1 VVGDARFLRVRWIM
15 DGRMERPGAA
25 ASADAACRPG
35 HDAVQLAG
43 RTGTGTGTT
52 RQDACMDVAAA
63 SGDGGVGT
71 DRDRMEGAA

>member
-1 VVGDARFLRVRWIM
+1 M
-15 DGRMERPGAA
+15 DGWNGRVQQRL
-25 ASADAACRPG
+25 RT
-35 HDAVQLAG
+35 QLAG
-43 RTGTGTGTT
+43 RAMMRFSIGASEIYLLSEWGRTGTGTT